1 MQHERFGKPG
11 SITKQNVKVS
21 PLRKSHAPLDSSRL
35 PTRGIESLEAK
46 IAQLYF
52 PTAATKVGV
61 ATPARRRGPCLS
73 RRTGQKGTVVQHSK
87 TWDPKAP
94 AYGKFWVDQPGCP
107 YRKRRTVSLGICAT
121 KSMARQRLRE
131 YLERE
136 GVNSKQAFQ
145 QNTAP
150 AVTFRQQAEWWLESL
165 RNRGRRPVKPATISG
180 WRDALNAWLL
190 PNIGNNLLSGVSNGA
205 VRELVEKMSE
215 AGLSAKTIVNYVQVV
230 KLVVASVVDKEGEQI
245 YPRKWNHD
253 FIQLPVV
260 CKEKQHRPTVTEAD
274 LGAILPG
281 VKTKYAVLFMLLA
294 GTGLRVG
301 EALALRRT
309 DFGPDC
315 RVLHVRRSIW
325 RGREQEPKTSN
336 AIRAVDIPE
345 TLAGVVRSYVAG
357 ISGYLFA
364 TAQGNPLQQR
374 NVLRVL
380 HGVKR
385 IGLHAFRRFR
395 LTWLRKNGVPKDLE
409 RYWMGHAPQE
419 VGDLYSKLKED
430 VAFRQIW
437 VERTGLGFELVH
449 VGPQNAA
456 AAETA
461 TVT

>member
-1 MQHERFGKPG
+1 
-11 SITKQNVKVS
+11 
-21 PLRKSHAPLDSSRL
+21 
-35 PTRGIESLEAK
+35 
-46 IAQLYF
+46 
-52 PTAATKVGV
+52 
-61 ATPARRRGPCLS
+61 
-73 RRTGQKGTVVQHSK
+73 VQHSK

-107 YRKRRTVSLGICAT
+107 SRKRRTVSLGICAT

-165 RNRGRRPVKPATISG
+165 RNRGRRPLKPATISG

-190 PNIGNNLLSGVSNGA
+190 PIIGNNLLSGVSNGV
-205 VRELVEKMSE
+205 VRKLVEKMSE

-230 KLVVASVVDKEGEQI
+230 KLVVASFVDQEGEQI

-281 VKTKYAVLFMLLA
+281 VKTKYAVLFALLA
-294 GTGLRVG
+294 GTGLRIG

-336 AIRAVDIPE
+336 ATRAVDIPE
-345 TLAGVVRSYVAG
+345 TLACVVRSYIAG

-364 TAQGNPLQQR
+364 TAQGDPLQQR

-385 IGLHAFRRFR
+385 VGFHAFRRFR

-409 RYWMGHAPQE
+409 RYWMGHAPE
-419 VGDLYSKLKED
+419 DVGDLYSKLKDD
-430 VAFRQIW
+430 VAFRQSW

-449 VGPQNAA
+449 VGPQNATA
-456 AAETA
+456 VETA
-461 TVT
+461 R

>member
-1 MQHERFGKPG
+1 
-11 SITKQNVKVS
+11 
-21 PLRKSHAPLDSSRL
+21 
-35 PTRGIESLEAK
+35 
-46 IAQLYF
+46 
-52 PTAATKVGV
+52 
-61 ATPARRRGPCLS
+61 LS

-107 YRKRRTVSLGICAT
+107 YRKRRTLSLGICAT

-180 WRDALNAWLL
+180 WRGALNAWLL

-230 KLVVASVVDKEGEQI
+230 KLVVASAVDKEGEQV

-281 VKTKYAVLFMLLA
+281 VKTKYAVLFTLLA
-294 GTGLRVG
+294 GTGLRIG

-345 TLAGVVRSYVAG
+345 TLACVVRSYVAG

-456 AAETA
+456 AVETA
-461 TVT
+461 TVA

>member
-1 MQHERFGKPG
+1 
-11 SITKQNVKVS
+11 
-21 PLRKSHAPLDSSRL
+21 
-35 PTRGIESLEAK
+35 
-46 IAQLYF
+46 
-52 PTAATKVGV
+52 
-61 ATPARRRGPCLS
+61 
-73 RRTGQKGTVVQHSK
+73 
-87 TWDPKAP
+87 
-94 AYGKFWVDQPGCP
+94 
-107 YRKRRTVSLGICAT
+107 
-121 KSMARQRLRE
+121 MARQRLRE

-281 VKTKYAVLFMLLA
+281 VKTKYVMLFMLLA
-294 GTGLRVG
+294 GTRLRIG

-315 RVLHVRRSIW
+315 RGLHVRRSIW
-325 RGREQEPKTSN
+325 RGREQAPKTSN

-345 TLAGVVRSYVAG
+345 TLACVVRSYVAG

-385 IGLHAFRRFR
+385 IGLHAFRRPP
-395 LTWLRKNGVPKDLE
+395 LR
-409 RYWMGHAPQE
+409 
-419 VGDLYSKLKED
+419 
-430 VAFRQIW
+430 F
-437 VERTGLGFELVH
+437 T
-449 VGPQNAA
+449 
-456 AAETA
+456 
-461 TVT
+461 